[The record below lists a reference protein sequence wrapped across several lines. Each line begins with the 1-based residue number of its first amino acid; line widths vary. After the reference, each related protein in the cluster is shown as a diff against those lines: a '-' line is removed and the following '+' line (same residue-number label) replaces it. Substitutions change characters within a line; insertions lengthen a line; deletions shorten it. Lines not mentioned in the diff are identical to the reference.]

1 MTDTYNIK
9 ERWENFP
16 ETTKKAIQELHKL
29 AQLQCDTI
37 DALVSASESFES
49 SYAYQTSTFMMAK
62 YKVLLEELEYRM
74 QHMWGFQENSK
85 FHTWWR
91 KPKTCT
97 CPEDDNKDIM
107 AYGHHRVTSSDC
119 PVHGYLAQRVVDLQV
134 KEYLSTFRRCELE
147 LKSDSDENI
156 KITGWFSKDRINE
169 QTVPTGMSKVAM
181 RFSDLD
187 PSTPATLEPNVGAN
201 HYGDLLLSNPLA
213 FPPVDGYYSI
223 ISWKFVS

>member
-1 MTDTYNIK
+1 MTDTYSIK
-9 ERWENFP
+9 ERWETLP
-16 ETTKKAIQELHKL
+16 ETTKRAIKELHKL
-29 AQLQCDTI
+29 AQLQLDAI
-37 DALVSASESFES
+37 DALVHTSKAFES

-62 YKVLLEELEYRM
+62 YKALLEELEYRM
-74 QHMWGFQENSK
+74 QHTWGFKEDSK

-97 CPEDDNKDIM
+97 CPEDDNNDIM

-134 KEYLSTFRRCELE
+134 KEFLSTFRQCELE
-147 LKSDSDENI
+147 LISDSNENI

-169 QTVPTGMSKVAM
+169 QTIPTGMYKVAL

-187 PSTPATLEPNVGAN
+187 PSIPATLEPNAGAN
-201 HYGDLLLSNPLA
+201 HYGDIIIGNPLA
-213 FPPVDGYYSI
+213 FPPVNGYYVI
-223 ISWKFVS
+223 KAFKLL